1 MRLQTGLLCSYGL
14 LIFSSTQ
21 DGLSSLAGHK
31 TRTREG
37 YLPYRFEDFVLD
49 SDRRELRR
57 AGSLIPVEPQVFD
70 LLEYLICNRERVVS
84 KDDLVA
90 SIWHGRI
97 VSESALSTRINALR
111 VAIGDSGGEQRLVK
125 TLPRKGIRFVG
136 AVHEEQKPQAAT
148 ASDAAGDQGS
158 LILPDKPSIAVL
170 PFINMDRDPQQEYF
184 ADGVAEEIITALSR
198 CSWLFVIARNSS
210 FTYKG
215 KAVDIRQVG
224 RELGVRYVLEG
235 SVRRSGNRLRFISQL
250 IDAKTGAHIWAD
262 RFEGEMSD
270 VFDLQDR
277 ITESVVAVIEP
288 NIQRAEIERLKRKPV
303 SNLDAYDLMLR
314 AQQLEYEFTAQSL
327 AQAIRYLEQALALD
341 SDYAGAMALAANCY
355 GERAFQGWTQNAEA
369 ETTKGVHLATRALE
383 LGRDDSNVLW
393 MVAHATLR
401 LAMDRERAKELAYGS
416 LALNSNSAIA
426 MTIAGLTEAMSG
438 NPSRAIELL
447 RRAQRLSPRDPRGW
461 LTASALSLAYFTEG
475 QFQEAAR
482 SAERSLIQNPRF
494 GPPLQVMAASL
505 AKLGQQEKAA
515 ALIHQLLKNE
525 PQLSLSRLRS
535 RLMFMEERVWDSFS
549 QGLRLAGMPE

>member
-1 MRLQTGLLCSYGL
+1 MP
-14 LIFSSTQ
+14 
-21 DGLSSLAGHK
+21 
-31 TRTREG
+31 
-37 YLPYRFEDFVLD
+37 YLFEDYVLD

-57 AGSLIPVEPQVFD
+57 GGNLIPVEPQVFD
-70 LLEYLICNRERVVS
+70 LLEYLIRNRERVVS

-90 SIWHGRI
+90 SVWHGRI
-97 VSESALSTRINALR
+97 VSESAVSTRINALR
-111 VAIGDSGGEQRLVK
+111 AAIGDSGDEQRLVK

-136 AVHEEQKPQAAT
+136 AVHEEQKPKAAT

-170 PFINMDRDPQQEYF
+170 PFNMDRDPQQEYF

-447 RRAQRLSPRDPRGW
+447 CRAQRLSPRDPRGW

>member
-1 MRLQTGLLCSYGL
+1 MP
-14 LIFSSTQ
+14 
-21 DGLSSLAGHK
+21 
-31 TRTREG
+31 
-37 YLPYRFEDFVLD
+37 YLFEDFVLD

-57 AGSLIPVEPQVFD
+57 GGRLIPVEPQVFD
-70 LLEYLICNRERVVS
+70 LLEYLIRNRERVVS

-90 SIWHGRI
+90 SVWHGRI

-111 VAIGDSGGEQRLVK
+111 VAIGDSGDEQRLVK

-136 AVHEEQKPQAAT
+136 AVLEEQKPRAAT
-148 ASDAAGDQGS
+148 APDTGTEQPP
-158 LILPDKPSIAVL
+158 LTLPDKPSIAVL
-170 PFINMDRDPQQEYF
+170 PFINMDRDPEQEYF

-198 CSWLFVIARNSS
+198 CNWLFVIARNSS

-288 NIQRAEIERLKRKPV
+288 NIQRAEIERLKRKPA

-314 AQQLEYEFTAQSL
+314 AQQLEYEFTEQSL
-327 AQAIRYLEQALALD
+327 TQAIRYLEQALALD
-341 SDYAGAMALAANCY
+341 SDYAAAMALAANCY
-355 GERAFQGWTQNAEA
+355 GERAFQGWTRDAAA
-369 ETTKGVHLATRALE
+369 ETTKGLHLATRALE

-401 LAMDRERAKELAYGS
+401 LAMDRERAS
-416 LALNSNSAIA
+416 
-426 MTIAGLTEAMSG
+426 
-438 NPSRAIELL
+438 SRAY
-447 RRAQRLSPRDPRGW
+447 RPGW
-461 LTASALSLAYFTEG
+461 S
-475 QFQEAAR
+475 
-482 SAERSLIQNPRF
+482 
-494 GPPLQVMAASL
+494 
-505 AKLGQQEKAA
+505 
-515 ALIHQLLKNE
+515 
-525 PQLSLSRLRS
+525 
-535 RLMFMEERVWDSFS
+535 
-549 QGLRLAGMPE
+549 